1 MRTAWKCAGVEE
13 AELDHSE
20 WQPVPLELPIEL
32 PILQTP
38 PPSLDPDPED
48 ERPRGRVI
56 IIDLA

>member
-1 MRTAWKCAGVEE
+1 MVDE

-32 PILQTP
+32 PILRTP
-38 PPSLDPDPED
+38 PPSPLDPDLDGET
-48 ERPRGRVI
+48 PRGRVI